1 MRNVM
6 NVKTFILHLKFNESN
21 LDCYEYFA
29 ESDAVFK
36 YYLSDIFCFPCT
48 SWNPYRRFSFFQP
61 IDPSF

>member
-36 YYLSDIFCFPCT
+36 YYLSDIFRCEASLLVGLSVACMLV
-48 SWNPYRRFSFFQP
+48 S
-61 IDPSF
+61 